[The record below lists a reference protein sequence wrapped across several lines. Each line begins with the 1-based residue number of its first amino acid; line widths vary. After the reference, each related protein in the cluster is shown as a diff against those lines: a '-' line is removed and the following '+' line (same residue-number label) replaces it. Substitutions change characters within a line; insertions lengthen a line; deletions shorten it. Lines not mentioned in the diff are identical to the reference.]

1 LNGTAGDDAQPFS
14 CASWQ
19 ARVSANEVAAKEKG
33 RHYAGPLSV
42 QACRALPTAASF
54 RLLLDSSSWFI
65 VVVIDQMTV
74 RSEQAPNPS

>member
-1 LNGTAGDDAQPFS
+1 MARDETQPFS
-14 CASWQ
+14 RASWQ
-19 ARVSANEVAAKEKG
+19 DRVWASQVAAKEKG
-33 RHYAGPLSV
+33 RHFAGPLSV

-74 RSEQAPNPS
+74 RSEQVPNPS